1 VVCTGLSETGFE
13 VVECAGIDLGV
24 WDNCERTVLPLAEGW
39 IWDFGGLGGL
49 GGLYPVVFGEDFRHA
64 EEISC
69 GIFDVCR
76 SFDEEIVDYL
86 GRGDRSLY
94 RIDKISRLVTS
105 IILNN
110 INNMSH
116 PRFHKTKL
124 HVNKVIWRR
133 YFLFVEA
140 TVFDTAD
147 EIVHAFSFNN
157 IVEDVLLRT

>member
-1 VVCTGLSETGFE
+1 MVCTRLRETGFE

-24 WDNCERTVLPLAEGW
+24 WDYCEGTVLPLTEVW
-39 IWDFGGLGGL
+39 IWDVGGV

-86 GRGDRSLY
+86 GRGNRSLY

-116 PRFHKTKL
+116 SRFHKTKL
-124 HVNKVIWRR
+124 HVNKVVWRE

-140 TVFDTAD
+140 SVFDTAD

-157 IVEDVLLRT
+157 IVEDILLRT

>member
-1 VVCTGLSETGFE
+1 M
-13 VVECAGIDLGV
+13 
-24 WDNCERTVLPLAEGW
+24 
-39 IWDFGGLGGL
+39 
-49 GGLYPVVFGEDFRHA
+49 VFGEDFRHA

-86 GRGDRSLY
+86 GRGNRSLY

-124 HVNKVIWRR
+124 HQKGKLEGGV
-133 YFLFVEA
+133 LFVRGS
-140 TVFDTAD
+140 DR
-147 EIVHAFSFNN
+147 
-157 IVEDVLLRT
+157 L